1 LVDRLDPFQL
11 IIGLAGDGFK
21 VTTTARDPV
30 LHPTELTTESVYEPA
45 SEAVNVAL
53 DAPTTKTLFLYHWF
67 PVAALLLNTTEDPKQ
82 NVVADAGVIIG
93 TEGTAG

>member
-1 LVDRLDPFQL
+1 MVDKLDPFQL
-11 IIGLAGDGFK
+11 IVGLARDGFK
-21 VTTTARDPV
+21 VTAVARDPV
-30 LHPTELTTESVYEPA
+30 LHPTELVTESVYEPA
-45 SEAVNVAL
+45 SEAINVAL
-53 DAPTTKTLFLYHWF
+53 DAPEIKTLFLYHWF